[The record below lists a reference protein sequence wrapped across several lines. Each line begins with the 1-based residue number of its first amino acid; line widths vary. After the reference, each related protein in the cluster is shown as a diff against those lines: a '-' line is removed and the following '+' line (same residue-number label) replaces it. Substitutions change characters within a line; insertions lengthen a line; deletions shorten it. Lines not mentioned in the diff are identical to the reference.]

1 MSNLPSLYIAKIVRV
16 AKLSVPVNATGIS
29 LYIAKIVRV
38 AKQYDIYQFHLA
50 CLYIAKIVRVA
61 KPQINYSTFLNFSLL
76 FHLLYY

>member
-1 MSNLPSLYIAKIVRV
+1 MRV
-16 AKLSVPVNATGIS
+16 AKQDVLVKVGDIS

-38 AKQYDIYQFHLA
+38 AKPLGLKEEVQWS
-50 CLYIAKIVRVA
+50 LYIAKIVRVA

>member
-1 MSNLPSLYIAKIVRV
+1 MRV
-16 AKLSVPVNATGIS
+16 AKLNELPFRAYAS

-38 AKQYDIYQFHLA
+38 AKQIQYNVQSILR
-50 CLYIAKIVRVA
+50 LYIAKIVRVA